1 MSFLLELLRQLGL
14 GGSVVMSASLALV
27 AFYLLRA
34 RSVGHR
40 AASAGAAF
48 VAYSVAVLVVL
59 AVGIGANWF
68 DPNPSVVMDHVR
80 LALEVGVEK
89 AKGPG
94 RRLLRW
100 VVERVAGGGA

>member
-1 MSFLLELLRQLGL
+1 MSFLLEILRQLGL
-14 GGSVVMSASLALV
+14 GGSLVMSASLVLI

-34 RSVGHR
+34 RSAGAR

-59 AVGIGANWF
+59 AFGIGANWF
-68 DPNPSVVMDHVR
+68 DPNPSVVADHLR
-80 LALEVGVEK
+80 TALEVGVEK

-94 RRLLRW
+94 RRAVRW
-100 VVERVAGGGA
+100 LVARVTS